1 MTDTT
6 PARSTRA
13 SRFWM
18 NPFQDRYDYTS
29 SPSGTEHTTCRRC
42 DRTFRTGPQC
52 NCSPRERRAHIHARR
67 TEAPSPY
74 MRTHPILAITQ
85 QGRREEEKAA
95 AEKARVSE
103 RARERKERADL
114 EAHRAWLAEMENAER
129 EQAEVLRRWQEARER
144 EASHAVTERRR
155 AEITP
160 TQA

>member
-1 MTDTT
+1 
-6 PARSTRA
+6 
-13 SRFWM
+13 
-18 NPFQDRYDYTS
+18 
-29 SPSGTEHTTCRRC
+29 
-42 DRTFRTGPQC
+42 
-52 NCSPRERRAHIHARR
+52 
-67 TEAPSPY
+67 

-85 QGRREEEKAA
+85 QGRREEERAA